1 MERKEEKKTKVI
13 EDACRWLTGR
23 VKEECIR
30 IYRKRTEKE
39 QEKKNSD
46 EATSFKCS
54 VC

>member
-1 MERKEEKKTKVI
+1 MDRGEEKKRKII

-39 QEKKNSD
+39 QEMRNSD
-46 EATSFKCS
+46 EETSFKCS